1 MKKRLLSLLLAAAL
15 LSVPAAAAPPATPA
29 AFDRLLPA
37 VRAYE
42 GQLTDAADSWCPEA
56 IETVY
61 EIGLMNGKTADCFGY
76 ADPLSEAESVVI
88 AARLYAALT
97 GTEIPEPAEDE
108 PWFWPSYA
116 LLASLSETVPPEI
129 ARLPVTESFIKEA
142 HHQDTWRQTFIGSI
156 LLVIHAAGVE
166 LPVLNRLE
174 VRPPDTA
181 TDTPA
186 LLLYRAGILNGTDQY
201 GSFDAIGTLTRGQ
214 AAAILARLADPA
226 QRLTFTLTP
235 FDLCADALKLSP
247 DTVLF
252 TTADGQ
258 TLTAGQTAYV
268 MAEDITT
275 RSRLWDSSIAWSEA
289 YMQNTLKE
297 YFALEAMAE
306 EAGLRLSQEET
317 ADLEAQADR
326 LAGVDGASRESQLFY
341 RRYHALFSLV
351 KASYGPSYNAHGVSE
366 DFEWALAQ
374 RAAAVTLTPSDAY
387 RSLDLAAFRQTLLD
401 SPFYSMTAEPLFR

>member
-15 LSVPAAAAPPATPA
+15 LTVSAAAAPPASPS

-37 VRAYE
+37 VRTYE
-42 GQLTDAADSWCPEA
+42 GQLTDAADAWCSEA
-56 IETVY
+56 IQTVY
-61 EIGLMNGKTADCFGY
+61 ETGLMNGKTADCFGY
-76 ADPLSEAESVVI
+76 ADPLTEAQSIVI
-88 AARLYAALT
+88 AARLYASLT
-97 GTEIPEPAEDE
+97 GTEIPEPAGDE

-129 ARLPVTESFIKEA
+129 ARQLVTESFIKDA
-142 HHQDTWRQTFIGSI
+142 HHQDTWRQTFIGTI
-156 LLVIHAAGVE
+156 LLVVHAAGLE
-166 LPVLNRLE
+166 LPVLNHLE

-186 LLLYRAGILNGTDQY
+186 LLLYHAGILNGTDQY
-201 GSFDAIGTLTRGQ
+201 GSFDATGTLTRGQ

-226 QRLTFTLTP
+226 QRLPFTLTP

-258 TLTAGQTAYV
+258 TLTAGQIAYV

-275 RSRLWDSSIAWSEA
+275 RSRSWDSSIAWSEA

-317 ADLEAQADR
+317 ADVEAQADR
-326 LAGVDGASRESQLFY
+326 LAGYDGGSRESHLFY

-351 KASYGPSYNAHGVSE
+351 KASYGPSYNAHGVSD
-366 DFEWALAQ
+366 DFNWDLAQ
-374 RAAAVTLTPSDAY
+374 RAAAITLTPSDAY
-387 RSLDLAAFRQTLLD
+387 RSLDLAAFRQVLLD
-401 SPFYSMTAEPLFR
+401 SPFYSMTTEPFFR